1 MKNNIITAGVDEVGR
16 GCLAGPVVSA
26 AVILNNKIDLELI
39 KDSKKINFE
48 NRLKIAAV
56 IKENSYYG
64 IGVAS
69 VEEIFEINILQ
80 AALLSM
86 KRAVDK
92 LSKKPGLILIDNN
105 RIREH
110 VTINPGTIGGGGI
123 TKIGNNCLLMIGAH
137 IAHDCL
143 VGDNVIIANNAAIAG
158 HAIISDNVVIGG
170 NCGVQQFTRIGK
182 FAMVGGMTGVSS
194 DVIPY
199 GLTIGNRNY
208 LNGINVIGL
217 RRKKIE
223 NKYIIELTNAYKEI
237 FKTENLNENLSKIN
251 GKFNTNIFVKEII
264 DFINEDKKRPIC
276 TPFMK

>member
-1 MKNNIITAGVDEVGR
+1 MIDKNSIIHPGA
-16 GCLAGPVVSA
+16 
-26 AVILNNKIDLELI
+26 
-39 KDSKKINFE
+39 
-48 NRLKIAAV
+48 KIAT
-56 IKENSYYG
+56 S
-64 IGVAS
+64 AS
-69 VEEIFEINILQ
+69 VGPFCVIGPKVIIRENVIVQSHVNITGDTTIGQDCKIYPFASIGNDPQDLKYN
-80 AALLSM
+80 SE
-86 KRAVDK
+86 KTK
-92 LSKKPGLILIDNN
+92 LIIGNNN

-264 DFINEDKKRPIC
+264 DFNNEDKKRPIC